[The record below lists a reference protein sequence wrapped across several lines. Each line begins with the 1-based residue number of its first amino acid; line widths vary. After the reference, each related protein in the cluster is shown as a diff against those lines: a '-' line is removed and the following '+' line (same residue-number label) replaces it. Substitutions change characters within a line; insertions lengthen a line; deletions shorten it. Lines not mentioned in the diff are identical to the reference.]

1 VSISSGSSIERLHGT
16 TVIRDRLTSASYPVG
31 SQLKYRCERGHV
43 LDGRRRV
50 VNRVCTKNG
59 DWTGKEPSCTHVDC
73 GMPDLVDNG
82 EFRLQNNAT
91 AFGSMVFYECE
102 VGWKLEGFDKRSCQ
116 SSGRWEP
123 EGPKCKE
130 TLCPML
136 EQPSNTIMNLTT
148 LRIGGKAVFKCEHGF
163 KLIGDPDINC
173 LSSGSWSAWPPSC
186 VEIDCGEPY
195 TVENSR
201 MFLVNESTRLGSV
214 VEYLCVPGYTREGPF
229 QRTCEISG
237 YWSGQDP
244 KCYIPRKLAVTP
256 LVGGNSRPYQTGGSP
271 SQGKDKTDNSGI
283 GVWIGVGLGL
293 IVVIGLLVVGIYF
306 YRKQMALQS
315 KPTRD
320 SNANGLGVL
329 GIPSYAV
336 QSYSGQIGARPPP
349 PIQMYSIDDSPEDHR
364 GPIYDTI
371 NDDNSSHS
379 QSTYSQ
385 SSDSAYPR
393 STFTP
398 GQGQNGSPPGAGGQA
413 NNGYA
418 NDYDVPEGNE
428 RPGSRGNS
436 SVGTVTI
443 NGIAV

>member
-1 VSISSGSSIERLHGT
+1 M
-16 TVIRDRLTSASYPVG
+16 D
-31 SQLKYRCERGHV
+31 
-43 LDGRRRV
+43 
-50 VNRVCTKNG
+50 
-59 DWTGKEPSCTHVDC
+59 
-73 GMPDLVDNG
+73 
-82 EFRLQNNAT
+82 
-91 AFGSMVFYECE
+91 
-102 VGWKLEGFDKRSCQ
+102 
-116 SSGRWEP
+116 
-123 EGPKCKE
+123 
-130 TLCPML
+130 
-136 EQPSNTIMNLTT
+136 
-148 LRIGGKAVFKCEHGF
+148 
-163 KLIGDPDINC
+163 
-173 LSSGSWSAWPPSC
+173 
-186 VEIDCGEPY
+186 
-195 TVENSR
+195 NSR
-201 MFLVNESTRLGSV
+201 MFLVNESTLYGSV

-229 QRTCEISG
+229 QRTCEITG

-244 KCYIPRKLAVTP
+244 KCYIPRKKAFTP
-256 LVGGNSRPYQTGGSP
+256 LAGGNSRPYSTGGSVVTDN
-271 SQGKDKTDNSGI
+271 KEETDNSSI

-293 IVVIGLLVVGIYF
+293 IVVVGLLVVGIYF
-306 YRKQMALQS
+306 YRKQLALHKS

-320 SNANGLGVL
+320 NNANGLGVL

-336 QSYSGQIGARPPP
+336 QSYSASQIGARPPP

-393 STFTP
+393 STFGP
-398 GQGQNGSPPGAGGQA
+398 GQGSPPGTKGMA
-413 NNGYA
+413 NNGYS

>member
-1 VSISSGSSIERLHGT
+1 
-16 TVIRDRLTSASYPVG
+16 
-31 SQLKYRCERGHV
+31 
-43 LDGRRRV
+43 
-50 VNRVCTKNG
+50 
-59 DWTGKEPSCTHVDC
+59 
-73 GMPDLVDNG
+73 
-82 EFRLQNNAT
+82 
-91 AFGSMVFYECE
+91 
-102 VGWKLEGFDKRSCQ
+102 
-116 SSGRWEP
+116 
-123 EGPKCKE
+123 
-130 TLCPML
+130 ML
-136 EQPSNTIMNLTT
+136 EKPANTIMNLTT

-201 MFLVNESTRLGSV
+201 MFLVNESTLLGSV

-244 KCYIPRKLAVTP
+244 KCYIPRKVTP
-256 LVGGNSRPYQTGGSP
+256 LVGGNSRPYSTGGSP
-271 SQGKDKTDNSGI
+271 SQGKDKTDNSSI

-336 QSYSGQIGARPPP
+336 QNYSGQINGQIVGARPPP

-385 SSDSAYPR
+385 SSDTAYPR
-393 STFTP
+393 STFT
-398 GQGQNGSPPGAGGQA
+398 QSTTQNGSPPGPGGGQT

-418 NDYDVPEGNE
+418 LNDYDVPEGNE

>member
-1 VSISSGSSIERLHGT
+1 MG
-16 TVIRDRLTSASYPVG
+16 
-31 SQLKYRCERGHV
+31 
-43 LDGRRRV
+43 
-50 VNRVCTKNG
+50 TKNG

-102 VGWKLEGFDKRSCQ
+102 VGWKLQGFDKRSCQ

-136 EQPSNTIMNLTT
+136 EKPLNTIMNLTT
-148 LRIGGKAVFKCEHGF
+148 LRIGGKAVFKCEHGL
-163 KLIGDPDINC
+163 KLTGDPDINC

-244 KCYIPRKLAVTP
+244 KCYIPRKVTP
-256 LVGGNSRPYQTGGSP
+256 LVGGNSRPYSTGGSP
-271 SQGKDKTDNSGI
+271 SQGKDKTDNSSI

-336 QSYSGQIGARPPP
+336 QNYSGQINGQIVGARPPP

-371 NDDNSSHS
+371 N
-379 QSTYSQ
+379 
-385 SSDSAYPR
+385 
-393 STFTP
+393 
-398 GQGQNGSPPGAGGQA
+398 
-413 NNGYA
+413 GYA
-418 NDYDVPEGNE
+418 INDYDVPEGNE

-443 NGIAV
+443 N

>member
-1 VSISSGSSIERLHGT
+1 MG
-16 TVIRDRLTSASYPVG
+16 
-31 SQLKYRCERGHV
+31 
-43 LDGRRRV
+43 
-50 VNRVCTKNG
+50 
-59 DWTGKEPSCTHVDC
+59 
-73 GMPDLVDNG
+73 
-82 EFRLQNNAT
+82 
-91 AFGSMVFYECE
+91 
-102 VGWKLEGFDKRSCQ
+102 
-116 SSGRWEP
+116 
-123 EGPKCKE
+123 
-130 TLCPML
+130 
-136 EQPSNTIMNLTT
+136 
-148 LRIGGKAVFKCEHGF
+148 
-163 KLIGDPDINC
+163 PDINC

-201 MFLVNESTRLGSV
+201 MFLVNESTLLGSV

-244 KCYIPRKLAVTP
+244 KCYIPRKVTP
-256 LVGGNSRPYQTGGSP
+256 LVGGNSRPYSTGGSP
-271 SQGKDKTDNSGI
+271 SQGKDKTDNSSI

-336 QSYSGQIGARPPP
+336 QNYSGQINGQIVGARPPP

-385 SSDSAYPR
+385 SSDTAYPR
-393 STFTP
+393 STFAP
-398 GQGQNGSPPGAGGQA
+398 GQGSPPGQP
-413 NNGYA
+413 NIGYS
-418 NDYDVPEGNE
+418 NDYDVPEGSE
-428 RPGSRGNS
+428 RPGSRGTS
-436 SVGTVTI
+436 SVGNVTI